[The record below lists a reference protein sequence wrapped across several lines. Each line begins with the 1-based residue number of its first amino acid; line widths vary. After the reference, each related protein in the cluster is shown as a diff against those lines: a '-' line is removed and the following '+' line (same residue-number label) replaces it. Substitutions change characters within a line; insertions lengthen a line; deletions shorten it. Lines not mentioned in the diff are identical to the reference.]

1 MFKNAYVRGVQ
12 NALIQGGH
20 VAFPDDD
27 SATKVA
33 DFIAGR
39 VAFEPTGGAVPR
51 ETTAK
56 IAQAIVDAS
65 GHLQNQPGFKAAA
78 FTKLASMDD
87 LSKLAHAHALDVM
100 QKAAEGST
108 IEGGDKGN
116 ADPSTAEGKMDA
128 AQRPPGY
135 AVTAPGQTD
144 VDTRPGAVGK
154 EQPHPNGPAQTVSGS
169 NSVIDQTRTASLAAM
184 LKKVAEGSTILG
196 GDKGNQEPST
206 AEGRMDLAQRPPGYA
221 VLPHQGAPGELLN
234 LIRGPAVVG
243 REVPHPNGPSESPS
257 GTNSVI
263 QHSAKA
269 AAEDPYLALFKKTA
283 AEVLEFLPG
292 SITEDAK
299 IAHVRACMGMTTEE
313 KAHYV
318 AGLQKE
324 AADKTAANRGQGS
337 RGAAS
342 QPHNSDATHAR
353 PGAYDG
359 RHANQ
364 AAKSAGELPPFIQEK
379 IDAKKDGKDKKDEDK
394 KDGDDAKKD
403 GKDEPKDDE
412 KEASLRDHLRR
423 IAGAI
428 QPAG

>member
-1 MFKNAYVRGVQ
+1 MFKKAYVRGIQ

-20 VAFPDDD
+20 VAFPDEE
-27 SATKVA
+27 SAAKVA

-51 ETTAK
+51 ETTTK
-56 IAQAIVDAS
+56 IAQALVEAS
-65 GHLQNQPGFKAAA
+65 SHLRSQPGFKAAA
-78 FTKLASMDD
+78 FTKLASVDD
-87 LSKLAHAHALDVM
+87 LAKLAHAHALDVM

-116 ADPSTAEGKMDA
+116 QDPSTAEGKMDA

-135 AVTAPGQTD
+135 AVTSPGKTE

-154 EQPHPNGPAQTVSGS
+154 EQEHPNKPAESPSGS
-169 NSVIDQTRTASLAAM
+169 NSVIDQTRTASLGA
-184 LKKVAEGSTILG
+184 LLRKVAEGSTILG

-206 AEGRMDLAQRPPGYA
+206 AEGKMDAAQRPPGYA
-221 VLPHQGAPGELLN
+221 VLPSQGAPGELLN

-243 REVPHPNGPSESPS
+243 REIPHPNGPSESPS
-257 GTNSVI
+257 GSNSVI

-324 AADKTAANRGQGS
+324 AADRTAASARGT
-337 RGAAS
+337 RS

-353 PGAYDG
+353 AGAYDG

-379 IDAKKDGKDKKDEDK
+379 IDAKKDGKDKKDDD
-394 KDGDDAKKD
+394 KDGDGDKKD
-403 GKDEPKDDE
+403 GKDEAKDEE
-412 KEASLRDHLRR
+412 KAASLRDHLRR

-428 QPAG
+428 QPAA